1 MAAMKQ
7 KGGKRGGA
15 CPVRVLVRGASARA
29 PAEPS
34 ELISGRLGELPPTVP
49 ALLTVFASVCAAGK
63 DGPLKEL
70 YGLLGI

>member
-1 MAAMKQ
+1 MTSMKQ
-7 KGGKRGGA
+7 KGGKRGGKR
-15 CPVRVLVRGASARA
+15 PVRVLVRGASTRA

-34 ELISGRLGELPPTVP
+34 ELISGSLGEL
-49 ALLTVFASVCAAGK
+49 LLTVTALLIVFASMCAAGK